1 MRLKAFVPYL
11 IILSIIVCIIWL
23 STFYINDL
31 LVSIVI
37 SSLSITY
44 VIVIVVFCVNLLKS
58 EKENAK
64 KDVSLKTSEDDK
76 NKEIEAKNKEIE
88 AKNIE
93 ISKLKEKAAH
103 LQQRIFDISESYST
117 KIIENLRE
125 ANNRNI
131 FIESVLNNIRINVY
145 SLNKEGYIVSVN
157 NEILR
162 NFGLEKDKVIGEKY
176 DFFKFIEYER
186 IRKIYEDKIYEN
198 INNYEETILIKSHKI
213 DILKTI
219 SVVFGEENEFLGA
232 VVSFVD
238 VSNLKSL
245 QRILN
250 AINKQ
255 NQDILNNIKS
265 GIISVGKD
273 VIIKSQYSKFVEY
286 LFPDREISGSILD
299 EFLLKNINN
308 PEIEDYIK
316 SLIDIVLN
324 RKRTP
329 VSTINSMPIVSEFPT
344 IITEQN
350 VENSELKQKYYKL
363 NFERIY
369 ENDEITGAM
378 LIIDDIT
385 DQKLLKENL
394 KKEQEAHQK
403 EIELIY
409 QLLKVN
415 PQICKDSINESYK
428 NLANIKTLLDSK
440 NWDNNPKIDKEYLN
454 VLTRYSHSIKG
465 LTKML
470 SMSDSSNSAHQL
482 ETIFTQQR
490 DKNDIPIKNFIS
502 QIKENL
508 KKLEESLK
516 KETSLAN
523 KILGI

>member
-308 PEIEDYIK
+308 PEI
-316 SLIDIVLN
+316 
-324 RKRTP
+324 
-329 VSTINSMPIVSEFPT
+329 
-344 IITEQN
+344 
-350 VENSELKQKYYKL
+350 
-363 NFERIY
+363 
-369 ENDEITGAM
+369 
-378 LIIDDIT
+378 
-385 DQKLLKENL
+385 
-394 KKEQEAHQK
+394 
-403 EIELIY
+403 
-409 QLLKVN
+409 
-415 PQICKDSINESYK
+415 
-428 NLANIKTLLDSK
+428 
-440 NWDNNPKIDKEYLN
+440 
-454 VLTRYSHSIKG
+454 
-465 LTKML
+465 
-470 SMSDSSNSAHQL
+470 
-482 ETIFTQQR
+482 
-490 DKNDIPIKNFIS
+490 
-502 QIKENL
+502 
-508 KKLEESLK
+508 
-516 KETSLAN
+516 
-523 KILGI
+523 